1 MEPPGESG
9 ISGERTADEPGT
21 VTDGAGP
28 KAQKAPLTR
37 TPGRDGAKRSRTGGV
52 PLVVR
57 RLLDGGLLDPDAMTV
72 TGQTIG
78 EAAGDATETPGQ
90 AKLGTGTRRKHRKA
104 IA

>member
-1 MEPPGESG
+1 
-9 ISGERTADEPGT
+9 
-21 VTDGAGP
+21 
-28 KAQKAPLTR
+28 
-37 TPGRDGAKRSRTGGV
+37 V

-78 EAAGDATETPGQ
+78 EAARDATETPGQ